1 MKTLLHFA
9 IVSSL
14 TLLAGTANAGL
25 INFAELANGA
35 TGESAWATFSKTDID
50 GTIWAT
56 ADNTANTEA
65 AFVYLDRNTGGM
77 GVCSSGV
84 DPAKANKTSNSGANL
99 CGYPRSAAGDD
110 NITNNE
116 LLTLKFSRDVIIE
129 TLWFNNFH
137 DADGSL
143 LGDQITIGDSDYTF
157 TNGNG
162 RPKTWSSTLV
172 PYAVA
177 ANTAF
182 DIAFKNEQFYLHQI
196 HFSASTPNVTSE
208 IPLPS
213 NLALFGL
220 GFAGLRWSKRRKNLS
235 SASTIK

>member
-14 TLLAGTANAGL
+14 TLLTGTANAGL
-25 INFAELANGA
+25 INFADLANGA
-35 TGESAWATFSKTDID
+35 TGESAWATYSNTDSD

-56 ADNTANTEA
+56 ADNTVDTEA

-84 DPAKANKTSNSGANL
+84 DPGKANRTTNSGANL
-99 CGYPRSAAGDD
+99 CGYPRSAASDD
-110 NITNNE
+110 NVTNNE

-137 DADGSL
+137 DVDGSL
-143 LGDQITIGDSDYTF
+143 LGDQITIGGSDYTF
-157 TNGNG
+157 TNGSG
-162 RPKTWSSTLV
+162 RPKTWSSTLDS
-172 PYAVA
+172 YAVA

-196 HFSASTPNVTSE
+196 LFSASTPNVPSE

-213 NLALFGL
+213 TLALFGL
-220 GFAGLRWSKRRKNLS
+220 GFAGLGWSKRRKNQTRH
-235 SASTIK
+235 STMK